1 VKKLISKRDLRA
13 LIRGTAAIGVIIALG
28 RGLPAWRR
36 WEVSVRRD
44 AVSALHTIAIIEA
57 GIGQIRAV
65 RDSVAAR
72 QSRLDLLVE
81 RLFES
86 RTVQE
91 ATAALALHVSD
102 IAGSVEVKVNSLQL
116 RADSSFAKDG
126 FARIA
131 VRFSGT
137 GDVAGL
143 SGLLVSLEGDSVL
156 LAVRELSV
164 TQPEPGA
171 PDTKPEALRFELLI
185 EGLAMKA
192 AEDKT

>member
-1 VKKLISKRDLRA
+1 VKRLISKRDLRA
-13 LIRGTAAIGVIIALG
+13 LVRGAAVIATVIALG

-36 WEVSVRRD
+36 WDHSVRRD
-44 AVSALHTIAIIEA
+44 AVSALHNIALIEA
-57 GIGQIRAV
+57 GIGQLRAL
-65 RDSVAAR
+65 RDSAAAR
-72 QSRLDLLVE
+72 QIRVDSMAE

-91 ATAALALHVSD
+91 ATAALALHVSEV
-102 IAGSVEVKVNSLQL
+102 AASVEVKVNSLQL
-116 RADSSFAKDG
+116 RADSAFARDG

-131 VRFSGT
+131 VRFNGT

-143 SGLLVSLEGDSVL
+143 AGLLVSLEGEDVF
-156 LAVRELSV
+156 LAVRELNV

-192 AEDKT
+192 SERKT

>member
-1 VKKLISKRDLRA
+1 MKKLISKRDLRA

-44 AVSALHTIAIIEA
+44 AVSTLHNIAIIEA
-57 GIGQIRAV
+57 GIGQIRAA

-72 QSRLDLLVE
+72 QSRLDSLVE

-102 IAGSVEVKVNSLQL
+102 IAASVEVKVNSLQL

-143 SGLLVSLEGDSVL
+143 SGLLVSLEGDSIL